1 MITAFNKRLH
11 QQTPER
17 IRIIR
22 FTVGLTLAI
31 AISFGFNWPLAFIT
45 AVFTA
50 KFLGNNSAKLP
61 FKALFGIL
69 IVSITAFCAGILVT
83 RFLLPFPIVFI
94 LIMTLII
101 FLVSYWGYSGGNDF
115 VITMLLVGFTL
126 VPMLGL
132 FKQEVASVVT
142 IGFLFS
148 CLMALIITMIMHE
161 LIPDKPNTK
170 YQDKEEKQGLKL
182 KSTRFQLALLST
194 IIIMPAIIFF
204 FFFGLTS
211 SLLILVFIAIL
222 AQKPDLLMG
231 MQGSKALIVGNTI
244 GGLVAIAV
252 YKFLLIAPTYTALIL
267 LFAVVNIYFAKLIF
281 SDKPLAPLFAMAIT
295 TVIILISSGSTGDA
309 GAGGKFYIR
318 ILQIGAACG
327 YIIFATYLTAPLL
340 TQIKSAYKA
349 KI

>member
-1 MITAFNKRLH
+1 MIAVLNTQLH
-11 QQTPER
+11 KQTPER

-22 FTVGLTLAI
+22 FTIGVTLAI
-31 AISFGFNWPLAFIT
+31 AIAFGFDWPLAFIA

-50 KFLGNNSAKLP
+50 NFLGNNSPKLP

-94 LIMTLII
+94 LIMTLLI

-148 CLMALIITMIMHE
+148 CLIALLITMIMHE
-161 LIPDKPNTK
+161 IIPDNPNTE
-170 YQDKEEKQGLKL
+170 YEDKVEKQGLKL

-194 IIIMPAIIFF
+194 IIIMPAIVFF
-204 FFFGLTS
+204 MFFGLTS

-231 MQGSKALIVGNTI
+231 MKGSKALLLGNTI
-244 GGLVAIAV
+244 GGLAAIAV
-252 YKFLLIAPTYTALIL
+252 YKLLLIAPTFTALVL

-281 SDKPLAPLFAMAIT
+281 SDNPLAPLFAMALT
-295 TVIILISSGSTGDA
+295 TMIILISSGSSGDA

-327 YIIFATYLTAPLL
+327 YIIFATYLTTPLL

-349 KI
+349 KT

>member
-1 MITAFNKRLH
+1 MISAFNNALH

-50 KFLGNNSAKLP
+50 KFLGTDAAKLP
-61 FKALFGIL
+61 FKVLLGIF
-69 IVSITAFCAGILVT
+69 IVSLTAFCAGILVT

-161 LIPDKPNTK
+161 LIPDKPNTQYK
-170 YQDKEEKQGLKL
+170 DKEEKEGLKL

-204 FFFGLTS
+204 FYFGLTS
-211 SLLILVFIAIL
+211 SMLILVFIAIL

-231 MQGSKALIVGNTI
+231 MQGSKALLVGNTI

-252 YKFLLIAPTYTALIL
+252 YKLLLIAPTYTALVL

>member
-1 MITAFNKRLH
+1 MITILDTKLH
-11 QQTPER
+11 KQTPER

-22 FTVGLTLAI
+22 FTVGLTLAVAI
-31 AISFGFNWPLAFIT
+31 AFWFNWPLAFIS

-50 KFLGNNSAKLP
+50 KFLGTNAPKIP
-61 FKALFGIL
+61 FKALLGIF
-69 IVSITAFCAGILVT
+69 IVSVSAFCAGILVT
-83 RFLLPFPIVFI
+83 RFLLPFPAVFI
-94 LIMTLII
+94 LIMTLLI

-148 CLMALIITMIMHE
+148 CFMALLITMIMHE
-161 LIPDKPNTK
+161 LIPDNPQTK
-170 YQDKEEKQGLKL
+170 FEKKAEKQGLKL
-182 KSTRFQLALLST
+182 KSTRFQLASLST
-194 IIIMPAIIFF
+194 IIIMPAIVFF
-204 FFFGLTS
+204 FYFGLTS
-211 SLLILVFIAIL
+211 SILILAFIAIL

-244 GGLVAIAV
+244 GGLVAIVV
-252 YKFLLIAPTYTALIL
+252 YKFLLIAPTFTALVL

-281 SDKPLAPLFAMAIT
+281 SNRPMAPLFAMAIT

-318 ILQIGAACG
+318 IVQIGAACG

-340 TQIKSAYKA
+340 TQIKSAYKE
-349 KI
+349 KT